1 MIAIKPHTEPII
13 TPRLLPPDFSVSL
26 GEGEAEADGEEVVDE
41 TAEVRDGAAVE
52 LAMEEIDVGAAED
65 TMEEDG
71 LGEGI
76 ILVGD
81 GIGEGA
87 TELDGS
93 TEELGIIDADA
104 DSDATGGVVVLGQ
117 LLSSSQKKPAL
128 IS

>member
-1 MIAIKPHTEPII
+1 M
-13 TPRLLPPDFSVSL
+13 LLPELFVSL

-52 LAMEEIDVGAAED
+52 LAMDEIDVGAAED
-65 TMEEDG
+65 TMEDG
-71 LGEGI
+71 IGEGI

-87 TELDGS
+87 IELEGCTEA
-93 TEELGIIDADA
+93 LGIIDADA

-117 LLSSSQKKPAL
+117 LLRSSQKKPAL